1 MPIYEYIAL
10 TDGCSLCGGHFEE
23 LQDADEPA
31 YQQCPACEAPCK
43 RIISRPAPAHV
54 NNHAGGK
61 LLSNENIA
69 RNGFLKYERSGEN
82 TWTRTAGD
90 DSAGPRTLDRGEK

>member
-10 TDGCSLCGGHFEE
+10 TDGCVLCGGRFEE
-23 LQDADEPA
+23 LQSAADPPFE
-31 YQQCPACEAPCK
+31 QCPACDAPCK
-43 RIISRPAPAHV
+43 RIMSRPARAHV
-54 NNHAGGK
+54 NNHAGGR

-69 RNGFLKYERSGEN
+69 KNGFLKYERSGEN

-90 DSAGPRTLDRGEK
+90 DASGPPTLERGAK